1 MKAGV
6 FSNKA
11 GSFANRASS
20 GVAFEERG
28 QAALPDL

>member
-11 GSFANRASS
+11 DRFAN
-20 GVAFEERG
+20 E
-28 QAALPDL
+28 L